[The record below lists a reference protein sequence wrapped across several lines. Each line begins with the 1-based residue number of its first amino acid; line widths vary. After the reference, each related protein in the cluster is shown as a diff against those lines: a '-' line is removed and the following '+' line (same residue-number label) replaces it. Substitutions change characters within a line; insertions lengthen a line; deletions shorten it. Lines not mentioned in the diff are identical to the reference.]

1 MARPIA
7 MSQSKRSLRVESQQS
22 FSGVEAVEVEGAV
35 TAQEVSL
42 AERCGA
48 RPTQRVPDRVRLAPS
63 VQRDVCY
70 TDGCDHLQ
78 GDGVTVAYSWVWVPA
93 APAPP
98 PGPPSR

>member
-22 FSGVEAVEVEGAV
+22 FSGVEAVEGEGAV
-35 TAQEVSL
+35 T
-42 AERCGA
+42 A